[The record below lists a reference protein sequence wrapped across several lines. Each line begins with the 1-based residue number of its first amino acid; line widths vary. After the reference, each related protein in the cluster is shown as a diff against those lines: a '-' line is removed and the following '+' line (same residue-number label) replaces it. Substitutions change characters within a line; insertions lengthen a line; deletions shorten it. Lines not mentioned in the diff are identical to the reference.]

1 MFLCVLSFFLF
12 LSSQKNSCIF
22 RFTFFKTKT
31 LPEKLHVF
39 LFIGLFLF
47 SCFSFICFSCRF
59 LFDFS
64 RSPSQH
70 ASILKCLLYLFISP
84 FCSSSFHLF
93 SLFCLLLF
101 SRFFHL
107 LCPSLNFL
115 FGSFGYLHVSLS
127 QILCATKKKYLFRL
141 LPRSPF
147 LSSLFHQK
155 KLRFL
160 CFLFCCA
167 FSKIM

>member
-1 MFLCVLSFFLF
+1 MFLCVFSFFLF

-31 LPEKLHVF
+31 LSEKLHVF
-39 LFIGLFLF
+39 LFIGPFFF

-70 ASILKCLLYLFISP
+70 ASFIKCLLYLFISS
-84 FCSSSFHLF
+84 FCSYSFHLF

-101 SRFFHL
+101 SRVFHL
-107 LCPSLNFL
+107 LCPSLTSFL
-115 FGSFGYLHVSLS
+115 GSFRYLHVS
-127 QILCATKKKYLFRL
+127 
-141 LPRSPF
+141 
-147 LSSLFHQK
+147 
-155 KLRFL
+155 
-160 CFLFCCA
+160 
-167 FSKIM
+167 